1 MRAVSGAATYGK
13 IGFCRAGREI
23 ALDSTEIPVDEETI
37 VGERVDQDVPDADIV
52 MQNLR
57 AFPSL
62 VVS

>member
-1 MRAVSGAATYGK
+1 MRTVSGAATYGK
-13 IGFCRAGREI
+13 IGFCGAGREL
-23 ALDSTEIPVDEETI
+23 ALDSTEIPIDEETI

>member
-13 IGFCRAGREI
+13 IGSCRAGREL
-23 ALDSTEIPVDEETI
+23 ALDSTEIPVDEKTI
-37 VGERVDQDVPDADIV
+37 AGERVDQDVPDADIV

>member
-13 IGFCRAGREI
+13 IGFCGAGHEL
-23 ALDSTEIPVDEETI
+23 ALDSTESPVDEEAI
-37 VGERVDQDVPDADIV
+37 AGAWVDQDVPDANIV